1 MLSTELLAFYRQA
14 AEQNLTIVDLE
25 TTGFRPPQSRVTE
38 IAVIQAS
45 LQGGI
50 AHQQTTLINSHT
62 QVPDKITEI
71 TGITQAMV
79 DSAEP
84 AQTVWPEYWP
94 LLNQGILVAHNIE
107 FDYGFIQAEYRL
119 LDQEFRRPRPE
130 KLCSVIF
137 SRLMLPDLRS
147 RSLPDLVQYFG
158 FDVGRSHRAE
168 ADTLACW
175 LLMEHLL
182 TQVQNE
188 DDAVLLKRF
197 GQQWLPLREVAEIL
211 GCRQNEAQ
219 GKLNAAGVAPKVT
232 GRSGTLLYQRG
243 AVEALLAD
251 AGQQLSWF

>member
-14 AEQNLTIVDLE
+14 AEQTLTIVDLE

-50 AHQQTTLINSHT
+50 GHQQTTLINSQT
-62 QVPDKITEI
+62 EVPTKITEI

-79 DSAEP
+79 DGAEP
-84 AQTVWPEYWP
+84 AETVWPEYWP
-94 LLNQGILVAHNIE
+94 LLHQGILVAHNLE
-107 FDYGFIQAEYRL
+107 FDYGFLQGEYRL
-119 LDQEFRRPRPE
+119 LGQEFRRPRQE

-147 RSLPDLVQYFG
+147 RSLPDLVQHFG
-158 FDVGRSHRAE
+158 FNVGRSHRAE

-175 LLMEHLL
+175 LLMEQLL
-182 TQVQNE
+182 TQVQTE
-188 DDAVLLKRF
+188 DDAVLLQRF
-197 GQQWLPLREVAEIL
+197 GQQWLSLRDAAEIL

-219 GKLNAAGVAPKVT
+219 GKLNKAGVEPKVV

-243 AVEALLAD
+243 PVESLLAD
-251 AGQQLSWF
+251 SAQQLSWF